1 MGQSANK
8 LALVEPSNFNFN
20 TETFDT
26 NVFQNDVQFNKRKIF
41 EEFDNLI
48 STLDKNK
55 ISFNI
60 LKSPKNS
67 PDSIYPNNWVVTFED
82 GTYDLFSMQSPN
94 RRLERS
100 NSNINFLNMNYS
112 LKNDLTKYESKNI
125 FLEGTGSLVL
135 DRVNKTAYMAE
146 SYRSNVSLASKWS
159 QLRGYDL
166 VHFKSYIDE
175 KPTYH
180 TNVLM
185 FITDKFAGICF
196 DSISDSKYL
205 LSNIEKTHVILYLS
219 IEQVKNF
226 SGNALLVRNTNN
238 EAKFLISSSGL
249 KALDLIQKKFIEK
262 YYDIVDINIPTIEK
276 IGGCSVRCMLLEL
289 F

>member
-1 MGQSANK
+1 LDQSANK

-20 TETFDT
+20 IETFDS
-26 NVFQNDVQFNKRKIF
+26 NIFQNDIQFNKQNVF
-41 EEFDNLI
+41 EEFDNLT
-48 STLDKNK
+48 SALDKNK

-94 RRLERS
+94 RRIERS
-100 NSNINFLNMNYS
+100 NSNINFLNTNYS
-112 LKNDLTKYESKNI
+112 LKNNLTEYESKNI

-135 DRVNKTAYMAE
+135 DRVNKTVYMAE
-146 SYRSNVSLASKWS
+146 SNRSNVSLASKWS

-166 VHFKSYIDE
+166 VHFKSYIDK

-185 FITDKFAGICF
+185 FITDKFASICF
-196 DSISDSKYL
+196 DSIPDSSYL
-205 LSNIEKTHVILYLS
+205 LSNIKKTHKILNLS
-219 IEQVKNF
+219 IEQVKSF
-226 SGNALLVRNTNN
+226 SGNAIVVRNITN
-238 EAKFLISSSGL
+238 ESKLLISSSGL
-249 KALDLIQKKFIEK
+249 NALDLIQIKFIEK
-262 YYDIVDINIPTIEK
+262 YYDIVEINIPTIEK
-276 IGGCSVRCMLLEL
+276 IGGGSVRCMLLEL

>member
-1 MGQSANK
+1 MDQSANK

-26 NVFQNDVQFNKRKIF
+26 NVFQNDVQFNKLKIF

-48 STLDKNK
+48 STLDKNR

-100 NSNINFLNMNYS
+100 NSNINFLNTNYS
-112 LKNDLTKYESKNI
+112 LKNDLTEYEAENI

-146 SYRSNVSLASKWS
+146 SNRSNVSLASKWS

-166 VHFKSYIDE
+166 VHFKSYIDK

-185 FITDKFAGICF
+185 FITNKFAGICF
-196 DSISDSKYL
+196 DSISDSKNL
-205 LSNIEKTHVILYLS
+205 LSNIEKTHKILNLS

-226 SGNALLVRNTNN
+226 SGNAIVVRNINN
-238 EAKFLISSSGL
+238 EGKFLISSSGL
-249 KALDLIQKKFIEK
+249 KALDLIQKRFIEK

-276 IGGCSVRCMLLEL
+276 IGGGSVRCMLLEL

>member
-1 MGQSANK
+1 MDQSANK

-26 NVFQNDVQFNKRKIF
+26 NVFQNDVQFNKLKIF
-41 EEFDNLI
+41 EEFDNFI

-94 RRLERS
+94 RRIERS
-100 NSNINFLNMNYS
+100 NSNINFLNTNYS
-112 LKNDLTKYESKNI
+112 LKNDLTEYEAKNI

-166 VHFKSYIDE
+166 VHFKSYIDK

-185 FITDKFAGICF
+185 FITNKFAGICF

-205 LSNIEKTHVILYLS
+205 LSNIEKTHKILYLS
-219 IEQVKNF
+219 LEQVKNF
-226 SGNALLVRNTNN
+226 SGNAIVVRNTNN

-249 KALDLIQKKFIEK
+249 KALDLIQKRFIEK

-276 IGGCSVRCMLLEL
+276 IGGGSVRCMLLEL

>member
-1 MGQSANK
+1 MDQSANK

-20 TETFDT
+20 IETFDS
-26 NVFQNDVQFNKRKIF
+26 NIFQNDIQFNKQKIF
-41 EEFDNLI
+41 KEFDSLI
-48 STLDKNK
+48 NTLDKNK

-82 GTYDLFSMQSPN
+82 GTYDLFSMQSSN
-94 RRLERS
+94 RRIERS
-100 NSNINFLNMNYS
+100 NSNINYLNTNYS
-112 LKNDLTKYESKNI
+112 LINDLTVYEKQNN

-146 SYRSNVSLASKWS
+146 SNRSNVSLASKWS

-166 VHFKSYIDE
+166 VHFKSYIDK
-175 KPTYH
+175 KPIYH

-196 DSISDSKYL
+196 DSISDSSYL
-205 LSNIEKTHVILYLS
+205 LSKIKRTHKILNLS

-226 SGNALLVRNTNN
+226 SGNAIVVRNTNN
-238 EAKFLISSSGL
+238 EGKFLISSSGL
-249 KALDLIQKKFIEK
+249 KALDLIQIKLIES
-262 YYDIVDINIPTIEK
+262 YYDIAEINIPTIEK
-276 IGGCSVRCMLLEL
+276 IGGGSVRCMLLEL

>member
-1 MGQSANK
+1 MDQSANK

-26 NVFQNDVQFNKRKIF
+26 NVFQNDVQFNKLKIF
-41 EEFDNLI
+41 EEFDNFI

-94 RRLERS
+94 RRIERS
-100 NSNINFLNMNYS
+100 NSNINFLNTNYS
-112 LKNDLTKYESKNI
+112 LKNDLTEYEAKNI

-146 SYRSNVSLASKWS
+146 SNRSNVSLASKWS

-166 VHFKSYIDE
+166 VHFKSYIDK

-185 FITDKFAGICF
+185 FITNKFAGICF

-205 LSNIEKTHVILYLS
+205 LSNIEKTHKILYLS

-226 SGNALLVRNTNN
+226 SGNAIVVRNINN

-249 KALDLIQKKFIEK
+249 KAFDLIQKRFIEK

-276 IGGCSVRCMLLEL
+276 IGGGSVRCMLLEL

>member
-1 MGQSANK
+1 MDQSANK
-8 LALVEPSNFNFN
+8 LALVEPSNFSFN
-20 TETFDT
+20 TETFET
-26 NVFQNDVQFNKRKIF
+26 NIFQNDVQFNKLKIF

-48 STLDKNK
+48 SSLDKNN

-94 RRLERS
+94 RRIERS
-100 NSNINFLNMNYS
+100 NSNINFLNTNYS
-112 LKNDLTKYESKNI
+112 LKNDLTEYEAKNI

-135 DRVNKTAYMAE
+135 DRVNKNAYMAE
-146 SYRSNVSLASKWS
+146 SNRSNVSLASKWS

-166 VHFKSYIDE
+166 VHFKSYID
-175 KPTYH
+175 KIPTYH

-185 FITDKFAGICF
+185 FITNKFAGICF

-205 LSNIEKTHVILYLS
+205 LSNIEKTHKILYLS
-219 IEQVKNF
+219 IEQIKNF
-226 SGNALLVRNTNN
+226 SGNAIVVRNINN

-249 KALDLIQKKFIEK
+249 KALDLIQKRFIEK

-276 IGGCSVRCMLLEL
+276 IGGGSVRCMLLEL

>member
-1 MGQSANK
+1 MDQSANK

-20 TETFDT
+20 IQTFDT
-26 NVFQNDVQFNKRKIF
+26 NVFQNDVQFNKLKIF
-41 EEFDNLI
+41 EEFDNFV

-100 NSNINFLNMNYS
+100 NLNINFLNTYYS
-112 LKNDLTKYESKNI
+112 LKNDLTKYEAQNI

-146 SYRSNVSLASKWS
+146 SNRSNISLASKWS

-166 VHFKSYIDE
+166 VHFKSYIDN

-185 FITDKFAGICF
+185 FITDKFAGICI

-205 LSNIEKTHVILYLS
+205 LSNMEKTHKILYLS

-226 SGNALLVRNTNN
+226 SGNAIVVRNINN
-238 EAKFLISSSGL
+238 ETKFLISSSGL
-249 KALDLIQKKFIEK
+249 KALDLIQIKFIEK
-262 YYDIVDINIPTIEK
+262 YYDIVEIDIPIIEK
-276 IGGCSVRCMLLEL
+276 IGGGSVRCMLLEL

>member
-1 MGQSANK
+1 LDQSANK

-20 TETFDT
+20 IETFDT
-26 NVFQNDVQFNKRKIF
+26 NVFQNDIQFNKQKIF
-41 EEFDNLI
+41 KEFDSFI
-48 STLDKNK
+48 KTLDKNK

-67 PDSIYPNNWVVTFED
+67 PDSIYPNNWVITFAD

-94 RRLERS
+94 RRIERS
-100 NSNINFLNMNYS
+100 NSNIDYLNTNYS
-112 LKNDLTKYESKNI
+112 LKNDLSVYEKQNN

-146 SYRSNVSLASKWS
+146 SNRSNVSLASKWS

-166 VHFKSYIDE
+166 VHFKSYIDK

-205 LSNIEKTHVILYLS
+205 LLNIEKTHKILNLS

-226 SGNALLVRNTNN
+226 SGNAIVVRNITN

-249 KALDLIQKKFIEK
+249 KALDLIQIKFIEK
-262 YYDIVDINIPTIEK
+262 YYDIVEINIPTIER
-276 IGGCSVRCMLLEL
+276 IGGGSVRCMLLEL

>member
-1 MGQSANK
+1 MDQSANK

-26 NVFQNDVQFNKRKIF
+26 NVFQNDVQFNKLKIF
-41 EEFDNLI
+41 EEFDNFI

-82 GTYDLFSMQSPN
+82 GTYDLFSMQSPS

-146 SYRSNVSLASKWS
+146 SNRSNVSLASKWS

-166 VHFKSYIDE
+166 VHFKSYID
-175 KPTYH
+175 KIPTYH

-185 FITDKFAGICF
+185 FITNKFAGICF
-196 DSISDSKYL
+196 DSITDSKNL
-205 LSNIEKTHVILYLS
+205 LSNIKKTHKILNLS

-226 SGNALLVRNTNN
+226 SGNALVVRNINN

-249 KALDLIQKKFIEK
+249 KAFDSIQKRFIEK

-276 IGGCSVRCMLLEL
+276 IGGGSVRCMLLEL

>member
-1 MGQSANK
+1 MDQSANK

-26 NVFQNDVQFNKRKIF
+26 NVFQNDVQFNKLKIF
-41 EEFDNLI
+41 EEFDNFI

-82 GTYDLFSMQSPN
+82 GTYDLFSMQSRN
-94 RRLERS
+94 RRIERS
-100 NSNINFLNMNYS
+100 NSNINFLNTNYS
-112 LKNDLTKYESKNI
+112 LKNDLTEYEAKNI

-146 SYRSNVSLASKWS
+146 SNRSNVSLASKWS

-166 VHFKSYIDE
+166 VHFKSYIDK

-185 FITDKFAGICF
+185 FITNKFAGICF

-205 LSNIEKTHVILYLS
+205 QSNIEKTHKILYLS
-219 IEQVKNF
+219 IDQVKNF
-226 SGNALLVRNTNN
+226 SGNAMVVRNINN
-238 EAKFLISSSGL
+238 ESKFLISSSGL
-249 KALDLIQKKFIEK
+249 KALDLIQIRFIEK
-262 YYDIVDINIPTIEK
+262 YYDIVEINIPTIEK
-276 IGGCSVRCMLLEL
+276 IGGGSVRCMLLEL

>member
-1 MGQSANK
+1 MDQSANK

-20 TETFDT
+20 IQTFDT
-26 NVFQNDVQFNKRKIF
+26 NVFQNDVQFNKLKIF
-41 EEFDNLI
+41 EEFDNFI

-67 PDSIYPNNWVVTFED
+67 PDSIYPNNWVVTFDD

-100 NSNINFLNMNYS
+100 NLNINFLNTYYS
-112 LKNDLTKYESKNI
+112 LKNDLTEYEAQNI

-146 SYRSNVSLASKWS
+146 SNRSNISLASKWS

-166 VHFKSYIDE
+166 VHFKSYIDK

-185 FITDKFAGICF
+185 FITDKFAGICI

-205 LSNIEKTHVILYLS
+205 LSNMEKTHKILYLS
-219 IEQVKNF
+219 LEQVKNF
-226 SGNALLVRNTNN
+226 SGNAIVVRNINN
-238 EAKFLISSSGL
+238 ETKFLISSSGL
-249 KALDLIQKKFIEK
+249 KALDLIQIRFIEK
-262 YYDIVDINIPTIEK
+262 YYDIIEIDIPTIEK
-276 IGGCSVRCMLLEL
+276 IGGGSVRCMLLEL

>member
-1 MGQSANK
+1 MDQSANK

-26 NVFQNDVQFNKRKIF
+26 NVFQNDVQFNKLKIF
-41 EEFDNLI
+41 EEFDNFI

-94 RRLERS
+94 RRIERS
-100 NSNINFLNMNYS
+100 NSNINFLNTNYS
-112 LKNDLTKYESKNI
+112 LKNDLTEYEAKNI

-166 VHFKSYIDE
+166 IHFKSYIDR
-175 KPTYH
+175 KPIYH

-185 FITDKFAGICF
+185 FITDKFVGICL
-196 DSISDSKYL
+196 DSISDSTNL
-205 LSNIEKTHVILYLS
+205 QSNIEKNHKILNLS
-219 IEQVKNF
+219 IEQIKSF
-226 SGNALLVRNTNN
+226 SGNSLVVKNIIK
-238 EAKFLISSSGL
+238 EYKFLISSSGL
-249 KALDLIQKKFIEK
+249 KALDLTQRKFIEK
-262 YYDIVDINIPTIEK
+262 YYDIVEINIPTIEK
-276 IGGCSVRCMLLEL
+276 IGGGSVRCMILEL

>member
-1 MGQSANK
+1 MDQSANK

-20 TETFDT
+20 VETFET
-26 NVFQNDVQFNKRKIF
+26 NIFQNDIHFNKQKIF
-41 EEFDNLI
+41 EEFDNFT

-60 LKSPKNS
+60 LNSPKNS
-67 PDSIYPNNWVVTFED
+67 PDSIYPNNWVITFED

-100 NSNINFLNMNYS
+100 KSNINFLNTNYS
-112 LKNDLTKYESKNI
+112 LKNDLTEYESKNI
-125 FLEGTGSLVL
+125 FLEGTGSLIL

-146 SYRSNVSLASKWS
+146 SNRSNISLASKWA

-166 VHFKSYIDE
+166 VHFKSYIDK

-185 FITDKFAGICF
+185 FITDKFAAICF
-196 DSISDSKYL
+196 DSIPDSSYL
-205 LSNIEKTHVILYLS
+205 LSKIKKTHRIVNLS
-219 IEQVKNF
+219 LKQVKNF
-226 SGNALLVRNTNN
+226 SGNALVVRNISN
-238 EAKFLISSSGL
+238 ESKLLISSLGL
-249 KALDLIQKKFIEK
+249 KALDLIQIKFIEK
-262 YYDIVDINIPTIEK
+262 YYDIVEINIPTIEK
-276 IGGCSVRCMLLEL
+276 IGGGSVRCMLLEL

>member
-1 MGQSANK
+1 LDQSANK

-20 TETFDT
+20 IETFDT
-26 NVFQNDVQFNKRKIF
+26 NVFQNDIQFNKLKIF
-41 EEFDNLI
+41 EEFDNFI
-48 STLDKNK
+48 CSLDKNK

-100 NSNINFLNMNYS
+100 NSNINFLNTNYS
-112 LKNDLTKYESKNI
+112 LKNDLTNYEAQNI

-146 SYRSNVSLASKWS
+146 SNRSNLSLASKWS

-166 VHFKSYIDE
+166 VHFKSYIDK

-205 LSNIEKTHVILYLS
+205 LSNIEKTHKILNLS
-219 IEQVKNF
+219 LKQVKNF
-226 SGNALLVRNTNN
+226 SGNAIVVRNITK
-238 EAKFLISSSGL
+238 EAKFLISSSGI
-249 KALDLIQKKFIEK
+249 KALDLMQIRFIEK
-262 YYDIVDINIPTIEK
+262 YYDIVEINIPTIEK
-276 IGGCSVRCMLLEL
+276 IGGGSVRCMLLEL

>member
-1 MGQSANK
+1 MDQSANK

-26 NVFQNDVQFNKRKIF
+26 NVFQNDVQFNKLKIF
-41 EEFDNLI
+41 EEFDNFI

-100 NSNINFLNMNYS
+100 NSNINFLNKSYS
-112 LKNDLTKYESKNI
+112 LKNDLTKYELRNI

-135 DRVNKTAYMAE
+135 DRVNKIAYMAE
-146 SYRSNVSLASKWS
+146 SNRSNVSLASKWS

-166 VHFKSYIDE
+166 VHFKSYIE
-175 KPTYH
+175 KKPTYH

-185 FITDKFAGICF
+185 FITDKFSGICF
-196 DSISDSKYL
+196 DSISDSTYIQSK
-205 LSNIEKTHVILYLS
+205 IEKTHKILNLS

-226 SGNALLVRNTNN
+226 SGNAIVVRNTSN
-238 EAKFLISSSGL
+238 EAKFLISSSAL
-249 KALDLIQKKFIEK
+249 KALDLIQIKFIEK
-262 YYDIVDINIPTIEK
+262 YYDIVEINIPTIEK
-276 IGGCSVRCMLLEL
+276 IGGGSVRCMLLEL

>member
-1 MGQSANK
+1 MDQSANK

-20 TETFDT
+20 TETFNS
-26 NVFQNDVQFNKRKIF
+26 NVFQNDVQFNKLKIF
-41 EEFDNLI
+41 DEFDNFI
-48 STLDKNK
+48 SALDKNK

-82 GTYDLFSMQSPN
+82 GTYDLFSMQSFN

-100 NSNINFLNMNYS
+100 NANINFLNTNYS
-112 LKNDLTKYESKNI
+112 LKNNLTEYEAQNI

-146 SYRSNVSLASKWS
+146 SNRSNVILASKWS

-166 VHFKSYIDE
+166 VHFKSYIN
-175 KPTYH
+175 KKLTYH

-196 DSISDSKYL
+196 ESISDSKYL
-205 LSNIEKTHVILYLS
+205 LSNIKKTHKILNLS
-219 IEQVKNF
+219 IEQIKKF
-226 SGNALLVRNTNN
+226 AGNAIVVRNIAN
-238 EAKFLISSSGL
+238 EGKFLISSSGL
-249 KALDLIQKKFIEK
+249 KALGLMQIRFIEK
-262 YYDIVDINIPTIEK
+262 YYDIIEINIPTIEK
-276 IGGCSVRCMLLEL
+276 IGGGSVRCMLLEL

>member
-1 MGQSANK
+1 MDQSANK

-20 TETFDT
+20 IQTFDT
-26 NVFQNDVQFNKRKIF
+26 NVFQNDVQFNKLKIF
-41 EEFDNLI
+41 EEFDNFV
-48 STLDKNK
+48 SALDKNK

-67 PDSIYPNNWVVTFED
+67 PDSIYPNNWVVTFDD

-100 NSNINFLNMNYS
+100 NLNINFLNTNYS
-112 LKNDLTKYESKNI
+112 LKNDLTEYETKNI

-146 SYRSNVSLASKWS
+146 SNRSNVSLASKWS

-166 VHFKSYIDE
+166 VHFKSYIDK

-185 FITDKFAGICF
+185 FITNKFAGICF

-205 LSNIEKTHVILYLS
+205 LSNIEKTHEILYLS

-226 SGNALLVRNTNN
+226 SGNALVVRNTNN

-276 IGGCSVRCMLLEL
+276 IGGGSVRCMLLEL

>member
-1 MGQSANK
+1 MDQSANK
-8 LALVEPSNFNFN
+8 LALVEPSNFSFN
-20 TETFDT
+20 TETFET
-26 NVFQNDVQFNKRKIF
+26 NIFQNDVQFNKLKIF

-48 STLDKNK
+48 SSLDKNN

-94 RRLERS
+94 RRIERS
-100 NSNINFLNMNYS
+100 NSNINFLNTNYS
-112 LKNDLTKYESKNI
+112 LKNDLTEYEAKNI

-146 SYRSNVSLASKWS
+146 SNRSSVSLASKWS

-166 VHFKSYIDE
+166 VHFKSYIDK

-185 FITDKFAGICF
+185 FITNKFAGICF

-205 LSNIEKTHVILYLS
+205 LSNIEKTHKILYLS

-226 SGNALLVRNTNN
+226 SGNAIVVRNTNN

-249 KALDLIQKKFIEK
+249 KALDLIQKRFIEK

-276 IGGCSVRCMLLEL
+276 IGGGSVRCMLLEL

>member
-1 MGQSANK
+1 MDQSANK

-26 NVFQNDVQFNKRKIF
+26 NVFQNDVQFNKLKIF
-41 EEFDNLI
+41 EEFDNFI

-146 SYRSNVSLASKWS
+146 SNRSNVSLASKWS

-166 VHFKSYIDE
+166 VHFKSYIDK

-185 FITDKFAGICF
+185 FITNKFAGICF

-205 LSNIEKTHVILYLS
+205 LSNIEKTHKILYLS

-226 SGNALLVRNTNN
+226 SGNAIVVKNINN

-249 KALDLIQKKFIEK
+249 KALDLIQKRFIEK

-276 IGGCSVRCMLLEL
+276 IGGGSVRCMLLEL

>member
-1 MGQSANK
+1 MDQSANK

-20 TETFDT
+20 IETFET
-26 NVFQNDVQFNKRKIF
+26 NVFQNDVQFNKQNVF

-100 NSNINFLNMNYS
+100 NSNINFLNKSYS
-112 LKNDLTKYESKNI
+112 LKNDLTKYELRNI

-135 DRVNKTAYMAE
+135 DRVNKIAYMAE
-146 SYRSNVSLASKWS
+146 SNRSNVSLASKWS

-166 VHFKSYIDE
+166 VHFKSYIE
-175 KPTYH
+175 KKPTYH

-185 FITDKFAGICF
+185 FITDKFSGICF
-196 DSISDSKYL
+196 DSISDSTYIQSK
-205 LSNIEKTHVILYLS
+205 IEKTHKILNLS

-226 SGNALLVRNTNN
+226 SGNAIVVRNTSN
-238 EAKFLISSSGL
+238 EAKFLISSSAL
-249 KALDLIQKKFIEK
+249 KALDLIQIKFIEK
-262 YYDIVDINIPTIEK
+262 YYDIVEINIPTIEK
-276 IGGCSVRCMLLEL
+276 IGGGSVRCMLLEL

>member
-1 MGQSANK
+1 MDQSAKK

-20 TETFDT
+20 IQTFDT
-26 NVFQNDVQFNKRKIF
+26 NVFQNDVQFNKLKIF
-41 EEFDNLI
+41 EEFDNFI

-67 PDSIYPNNWVVTFED
+67 PDSIYPNNWVVTFDD

-100 NSNINFLNMNYS
+100 NLNIDFLNTYYS
-112 LKNDLTKYESKNI
+112 LKNDLTKYEAQNI

-146 SYRSNVSLASKWS
+146 SNRSSISLASKWS

-166 VHFKSYIDE
+166 VHFKSYIDK

-185 FITDKFAGICF
+185 FITDKFAGICI
-196 DSISDSKYL
+196 DPISDSKYL
-205 LSNIEKTHVILYLS
+205 LSNMEKTHKILYLS

-226 SGNALLVRNTNN
+226 SGNAIVVRNINN
-238 EAKFLISSSGL
+238 ETKFLISSSGL
-249 KALDLIQKKFIEK
+249 KALDLIQIKFIEK
-262 YYDIVDINIPTIEK
+262 YYDIVEIDIPIIEK
-276 IGGCSVRCMLLEL
+276 IGGGSVRCMLLEL

>member
-1 MGQSANK
+1 MDQSANK

-26 NVFQNDVQFNKRKIF
+26 NVFQNDVQFNKLKIF
-41 EEFDNLI
+41 EEFDNFI

-146 SYRSNVSLASKWS
+146 SNRSNVSLASKWS

-166 VHFKSYIDE
+166 VHFKSYIDK

-185 FITDKFAGICF
+185 FITNKFAGICF
-196 DSISDSKYL
+196 DSISDSKNL
-205 LSNIEKTHVILYLS
+205 LSNIEKTHKILNLS
-219 IEQVKNF
+219 IEQIKSF
-226 SGNALLVRNTNN
+226 SGNSLVVKNIIK
-238 EAKFLISSSGL
+238 EDKFLISSSGL
-249 KALDLIQKKFIEK
+249 MALDLIQIKFIEK

-276 IGGCSVRCMLLEL
+276 IGGGSVRCMLLEL

>member
-1 MGQSANK
+1 MDQSANK

-20 TETFDT
+20 IQTFDT
-26 NVFQNDVQFNKRKIF
+26 NVFQNDVQFNKLKIF
-41 EEFDNLI
+41 EEFDNFV

-67 PDSIYPNNWVVTFED
+67 PDSIYPNNWAVTFDD

-100 NSNINFLNMNYS
+100 NLNINFLNTYYS
-112 LKNDLTKYESKNI
+112 LKNDLTEYEAQNI

-146 SYRSNVSLASKWS
+146 SNRSNISLASKWS

-166 VHFKSYIDE
+166 VHFKSYIDN

-185 FITDKFAGICF
+185 FITDKFAGICI

-205 LSNIEKTHVILYLS
+205 LSNMEKTHKILYLS

-226 SGNALLVRNTNN
+226 SGNAIVVRNINN
-238 EAKFLISSSGL
+238 ETKFLISSSGL
-249 KALDLIQKKFIEK
+249 KALDLIQIKFIEK
-262 YYDIVDINIPTIEK
+262 YYDIVEIDIPTIEK
-276 IGGCSVRCMLLEL
+276 IGGGSVRCMLLEL

>member
-1 MGQSANK
+1 MDQSANK

-20 TETFDT
+20 VETFET
-26 NVFQNDVQFNKRKIF
+26 NIFQNDIHFNKQKIF
-41 EEFDNLI
+41 EEFDSFT

-67 PDSIYPNNWVVTFED
+67 PDSIYPNNWVITFED

-100 NSNINFLNMNYS
+100 KSNINFLNRNYS
-112 LKNDLTKYESKNI
+112 LKNDLTEYESKNI
-125 FLEGTGSLVL
+125 FLEGTGSLIL

-146 SYRSNVSLASKWS
+146 SNRSNISLASKWA

-166 VHFKSYIDE
+166 VHFKSYIDK

-185 FITDKFAGICF
+185 FITEKFAGICF
-196 DSISDSKYL
+196 DSISDSSYL
-205 LSNIEKTHVILYLS
+205 LSKIKKTHRILNLS
-219 IEQVKNF
+219 IKQVKNF
-226 SGNALLVRNTNN
+226 SGNALVVRNISN
-238 EAKFLISSSGL
+238 ESKLLISSSGL
-249 KALDLIQKKFIEK
+249 KALDLIQIKFIEK
-262 YYDIVDINIPTIEK
+262 YYDIVEINIPTIEK
-276 IGGCSVRCMLLEL
+276 IGGGSVRCMLLEL

>member
-1 MGQSANK
+1 MDQSANK
-8 LALVEPSNFNFN
+8 LALVEPSSFNFN
-20 TETFDT
+20 IETFDT
-26 NVFQNDVQFNKRKIF
+26 NVFQNDIQFNKLKIF
-41 EEFDNLI
+41 EEFDNFI

-94 RRLERS
+94 RRIERS
-100 NSNINFLNMNYS
+100 NSNIKFLNTNYS
-112 LKNDLTKYESKNI
+112 LKNDFTEYEALNI

-146 SYRSNVSLASKWS
+146 SNRSNVSLASKWS

-166 VHFKSYIDE
+166 VHFKSCIDK

-205 LSNIEKTHVILYLS
+205 LSNIEKTHKILNLS

-226 SGNALLVRNTNN
+226 SGNTIVVRNNTN

-249 KALDLIQKKFIEK
+249 KALDLIQIKFIEK
-262 YYDIVDINIPTIEK
+262 YYDIVEINIPTIEK
-276 IGGCSVRCMLLEL
+276 IGGGSVRCMVLEL

>member
-1 MGQSANK
+1 MDQSANK

-20 TETFDT
+20 TETFNT
-26 NVFQNDVQFNKRKIF
+26 NVFQNDVQFNKLKIF
-41 EEFDNLI
+41 EEFDNFI

-94 RRLERS
+94 RRIERS
-100 NSNINFLNMNYS
+100 NSNINFLNTNYS
-112 LKNDLTKYESKNI
+112 LKNDLTEYEAKNI

-146 SYRSNVSLASKWS
+146 SNRSNVSLASKWS
-159 QLRGYDL
+159 QFRGYDL
-166 VHFKSYIDE
+166 VHFKSYIDK

-185 FITDKFAGICF
+185 FITNKFAGICF

-205 LSNIEKTHVILYLS
+205 LSNIEKTHKILYLS

-226 SGNALLVRNTNN
+226 SGNAIVVRNINN

-249 KALDLIQKKFIEK
+249 KALDLIQKRFIEK

-276 IGGCSVRCMLLEL
+276 IGGGSVRCMLLEL

>member
-1 MGQSANK
+1 MDQSANK

-26 NVFQNDVQFNKRKIF
+26 NVFQNDVQFNKLKIF
-41 EEFDNLI
+41 EEFDNFI

-82 GTYDLFSMQSPN
+82 GTYDLFSMQSSN
-94 RRLERS
+94 RRIERS
-100 NSNINFLNMNYS
+100 NSNINFLNTNYS
-112 LKNDLTKYESKNI
+112 LKNDLTEYEAKNI

-166 VHFKSYIDE
+166 VHFKSYIDK

-185 FITDKFAGICF
+185 FITNKFAGICF

-205 LSNIEKTHVILYLS
+205 LSNIEKTHKILYLS

-226 SGNALLVRNTNN
+226 SGNAIAVRNINN

-249 KALDLIQKKFIEK
+249 KALDLKQKRFIEK

-276 IGGCSVRCMLLEL
+276 IGGGSVRCMLLEL

>member
-1 MGQSANK
+1 MDQSANK

-26 NVFQNDVQFNKRKIF
+26 NVFQNDVQFNKLKIF
-41 EEFDNLI
+41 EEFDNFI

-100 NSNINFLNMNYS
+100 NSNINFLNTNYS
-112 LKNDLTKYESKNI
+112 LKNDLTEYEAKNI

-135 DRVNKTAYMAE
+135 DRVNKNAYTAE
-146 SYRSNVSLASKWS
+146 SNRSNVSLASKWS

-166 VHFKSYIDE
+166 VHFKSYIDK

-185 FITDKFAGICF
+185 FITNKFAGICF
-196 DSISDSKYL
+196 DSISDSKNL
-205 LSNIEKTHVILYLS
+205 LSNIEKTHKILYLS
-219 IEQVKNF
+219 LEQVKNF
-226 SGNALLVRNTNN
+226 SGNAIVVRNTNN

-249 KALDLIQKKFIEK
+249 KALDLIQKRFIEK

-276 IGGCSVRCMLLEL
+276 IGGGSVRCMLLEL

>member
-1 MGQSANK
+1 MDQSANK

-26 NVFQNDVQFNKRKIF
+26 NVFQNDVQFNKLKIF
-41 EEFDNLI
+41 EEFDNFI

-94 RRLERS
+94 RRIERS
-100 NSNINFLNMNYS
+100 NSNIDFLNTNYS
-112 LKNDLTKYESKNI
+112 LKNDLTEYEAKNF

-135 DRVNKTAYMAE
+135 DRVNKNAYMAE
-146 SYRSNVSLASKWS
+146 SNRSNVSLASKWS
-159 QLRGYDL
+159 QFRGYDL
-166 VHFKSYIDE
+166 IHFKSYIDK
-175 KPTYH
+175 KPIYH

-205 LSNIEKTHVILYLS
+205 LSNIEKTHEILYLS

-226 SGNALLVRNTNN
+226 SGNALVVRNTNN

-276 IGGCSVRCMLLEL
+276 IGGGSVRCMLLEL

>member
-1 MGQSANK
+1 MDQSANK

-20 TETFDT
+20 VETFDS
-26 NVFQNDVQFNKRKIF
+26 NIFQNDIQFNKQNIF

-48 STLDKNK
+48 SAIDKNK

-67 PDSIYPNNWVVTFED
+67 PDSIYPNNWVVTFND

-94 RRLERS
+94 RRIERS
-100 NSNINFLNMNYS
+100 NSNINFLNTNYS
-112 LKNDLTKYESKNI
+112 LKNDLTVYEKQNI

-146 SYRSNVSLASKWS
+146 SSRSNVSLASKWS
-159 QLRGYDL
+159 QLRGYNL
-166 VHFKSYIDE
+166 VHFKSCIDK

-180 TNVLM
+180 TNLLM

-205 LSNIEKTHVILYLS
+205 LSNIEKTHKILNLS
-219 IEQVKNF
+219 TEQIKNF
-226 SGNALLVRNTNN
+226 SGNAIVVRNITN

-249 KALDLIQKKFIEK
+249 KALDLIQIKFIEK
-262 YYDIVDINIPTIEK
+262 YYDIVEINIPTIER
-276 IGGCSVRCMLLEL
+276 IGGGSVRCMLLEL

>member
-1 MGQSANK
+1 MDQSANK

-26 NVFQNDVQFNKRKIF
+26 NVFQNDVQFNKLKIF
-41 EEFDNLI
+41 EEFDNFI

-94 RRLERS
+94 RRIERS
-100 NSNINFLNMNYS
+100 NSNINFLNTNYS
-112 LKNDLTKYESKNI
+112 LKNDLTEYEAKNI

-135 DRVNKTAYMAE
+135 DRVNKNAYMAE
-146 SYRSNVSLASKWS
+146 SNRSNVSLASKWS

-166 VHFKSYIDE
+166 VHFKSYIDK

-185 FITDKFAGICF
+185 FITNKFAGICF

-205 LSNIEKTHVILYLS
+205 LSNIEKTHKILYLS
-219 IEQVKNF
+219 LEQVKNF
-226 SGNALLVRNTNN
+226 SGNAIVVKNINN

-249 KALDLIQKKFIEK
+249 KALDLIQKRFIEK

-276 IGGCSVRCMLLEL
+276 IGGGSVRCMLLEL

>member
-1 MGQSANK
+1 MDQSANK

-26 NVFQNDVQFNKRKIF
+26 NVFQNDVQFNKLKIF
-41 EEFDNLI
+41 EEFDNFI

-100 NSNINFLNMNYS
+100 NSNINFLNTNYS
-112 LKNDLTKYESKNI
+112 LKNDLTEYEAKNI

-146 SYRSNVSLASKWS
+146 SNRSNVSLASKWS

-166 VHFKSYIDE
+166 VHFKSYIDK

-185 FITDKFAGICF
+185 FITNKFAGICF
-196 DSISDSKYL
+196 DSISDSKNL
-205 LSNIEKTHVILYLS
+205 LSNIEKTHKILNLS

-226 SGNALLVRNTNN
+226 SGNAIVVRNINN

-249 KALDLIQKKFIEK
+249 KALDLIQKRFIEK

-276 IGGCSVRCMLLEL
+276 IGGGSVRCMLLEL

>member
-1 MGQSANK
+1 MDQSANK

-20 TETFDT
+20 IETFET
-26 NVFQNDVQFNKRKIF
+26 NVFQSDIQFNKQNVF

-48 STLDKNK
+48 SILDKNK

-94 RRLERS
+94 RRIERS
-100 NSNINFLNMNYS
+100 NSNINFLNTNYS
-112 LKNDLTKYESKNI
+112 LKNDLTLYEKQNI

-135 DRVNKTAYMAE
+135 DRVNKTVYMAE
-146 SYRSNVSLASKWS
+146 SNRSNVCLASKWS

-166 VHFKSYIDE
+166 VHFKSYIDK

-180 TNVLM
+180 TNVIM

-196 DSISDSKYL
+196 DSISDSSYL
-205 LSNIEKTHVILYLS
+205 LSKIKKTHRLLNLS

-226 SGNALLVRNTNN
+226 SGNAIVVRNISN
-238 EAKFLISSSGL
+238 ESKLLISSSGL
-249 KALDLIQKKFIEK
+249 KALDLIQIKFIEK
-262 YYDIVDINIPTIEK
+262 YYDIVEINIPTIER
-276 IGGCSVRCMLLEL
+276 IGGGSVRCMLLEL

>member
-1 MGQSANK
+1 MDQSANK

-26 NVFQNDVQFNKRKIF
+26 NVFQNDVQFNKLKIF
-41 EEFDNLI
+41 EEFDNFI

-100 NSNINFLNMNYS
+100 NSNINFLNTNYS
-112 LKNDLTKYESKNI
+112 LKNDLTKYEAQNF

-146 SYRSNVSLASKWS
+146 SNRSNINLASKWS

-166 VHFKSYIDE
+166 VHFKSYIDK

-185 FITDKFAGICF
+185 FITNKFAGICF
-196 DSISDSKYL
+196 DSISNSKNL
-205 LSNIEKTHVILYLS
+205 LSNIEKTHKILNLS

-226 SGNALLVRNTNN
+226 SGNAIVVRNINK
-238 EAKFLISSSGL
+238 EAKFVISSSGL
-249 KALDLIQKKFIEK
+249 KAFDLIQKRFIEK

-276 IGGCSVRCMLLEL
+276 IGGGSVRCMLLEL

>member
-1 MGQSANK
+1 MDQSANK

-20 TETFDT
+20 IETFDT
-26 NVFQNDVQFNKRKIF
+26 NVFQNDIQFNKQKIF

-82 GTYDLFSMQSPN
+82 GTYDLFSMQSSN
-94 RRLERS
+94 RRIERS
-100 NSNINFLNMNYS
+100 NSNINFLNTNYS
-112 LKNDLTKYESKNI
+112 LKNDLSVYEKQNI

-135 DRVNKTAYMAE
+135 DRVNKTVYMAE
-146 SYRSNVSLASKWS
+146 SNRSNVSLASKWS

-166 VHFKSYIDE
+166 VHFKSYIDK

-205 LSNIEKTHVILYLS
+205 LSNIKKTHKILNLS
-219 IEQVKNF
+219 IEQVKKF
-226 SGNALLVRNTNN
+226 SGNAIVVRNISN

-249 KALDLIQKKFIEK
+249 KALDLMQIKFIEK
-262 YYDIVDINIPTIEK
+262 YYDIVEINIPTIER
-276 IGGCSVRCMLLEL
+276 IGGGSVRCMLLEL

>member
-1 MGQSANK
+1 LDQSAKK

-20 TETFDT
+20 IQTFDT
-26 NVFQNDVQFNKRKIF
+26 NVFQNDVQFNKLKIF
-41 EEFDNLI
+41 EEFDNFV

-67 PDSIYPNNWVVTFED
+67 PDSIYPNNWAVTFDD

-100 NSNINFLNMNYS
+100 NLNINFLNTYYS
-112 LKNDLTKYESKNI
+112 LKNDLTKYEAQNI

-146 SYRSNVSLASKWS
+146 SNRSNISLASKWS

-166 VHFKSYIDE
+166 VHFKSYIDN

-185 FITDKFAGICF
+185 FITDKFAGICI

-205 LSNIEKTHVILYLS
+205 LSNMEKTHKILYLS
-219 IEQVKNF
+219 LEQVKNF
-226 SGNALLVRNTNN
+226 SGNAIVVRNINN
-238 EAKFLISSSGL
+238 ETKFLISSSGL
-249 KALDLIQKKFIEK
+249 KALDLIQIRFIEK
-262 YYDIVDINIPTIEK
+262 YYDIIEIDIPTIEK
-276 IGGCSVRCMLLEL
+276 IGGGSVRCMLLEL

>member
-1 MGQSANK
+1 MDQSANK

-26 NVFQNDVQFNKRKIF
+26 NVFQNDVQFNKLKIF
-41 EEFDNLI
+41 EEFDNFI

-94 RRLERS
+94 RRIERS
-100 NSNINFLNMNYS
+100 NSNINFLNTNYS
-112 LKNDLTKYESKNI
+112 LKNDLTEYEAKNI

-146 SYRSNVSLASKWS
+146 SNRSNVSLASKWS

-166 VHFKSYIDE
+166 VHFKSYIDK

-185 FITDKFAGICF
+185 FITNKFAGICF

-205 LSNIEKTHVILYLS
+205 LSNIEKTHKILYLS
-219 IEQVKNF
+219 LEQVKNF
-226 SGNALLVRNTNN
+226 SGNAIVVRNTNN

-249 KALDLIQKKFIEK
+249 KALDLIQKRFIEK

-276 IGGCSVRCMLLEL
+276 IGGGSVRCMLLEL

>member
-1 MGQSANK
+1 MDQSANK

-26 NVFQNDVQFNKRKIF
+26 NVFQNDVQFNKLKIF
-41 EEFDNLI
+41 EEFDNFI

-100 NSNINFLNMNYS
+100 NSNINFLNTNYS
-112 LKNDLTKYESKNI
+112 LKNDLTEYEAKNI

-146 SYRSNVSLASKWS
+146 SNRSSVSLASKWS

-166 VHFKSYIDE
+166 VHFKSYIDK

-185 FITDKFAGICF
+185 FITNKFAGICF

-205 LSNIEKTHVILYLS
+205 LSNIEKTHKILYLS

-226 SGNALLVRNTNN
+226 SGNALVVRNINN

-249 KALDLIQKKFIEK
+249 KALDLIQKRFIEK

-276 IGGCSVRCMLLEL
+276 IGGGSVRCMLLEL

>member
-1 MGQSANK
+1 LDQSANK

-26 NVFQNDVQFNKRKIF
+26 NVFQNDVQFNKLKIF

-100 NSNINFLNMNYS
+100 NSNINFLNTNYS
-112 LKNDLTKYESKNI
+112 LKNDLTEYEAENI

-146 SYRSNVSLASKWS
+146 SNRSNVSLASKWS

-166 VHFKSYIDE
+166 VHFKSYIDK

-185 FITDKFAGICF
+185 FITNKFAGICF

-205 LSNIEKTHVILYLS
+205 LSNIEKTHKILYLS

-226 SGNALLVRNTNN
+226 SGNAIAVRNINN

-249 KALDLIQKKFIEK
+249 KALDLIQKRFIEK

-276 IGGCSVRCMLLEL
+276 IGGGSVRCMLLEL